1 MVEIKFYED
10 IDDELLKFAVIVARH
25 KGKWIFCKH
34 KNRDT
39 YEVAGGNREE
49 NEKIMDT
56 AKRELFE
63 ETGASEFDLI
73 PVCVYSITGKNML
86 NDSGEETFGM
96 LCYADV
102 KSLESIPE
110 SEMEKVLMFDKLPS
124 KLTYPNI
131 QPLLIKKVE
140 EELLG
145 KIDNNIISVS
155 ENML

>member
-10 IDDELLKFAVIVARH
+10 IDDELLKFAVIVARY

-34 KNRDT
+34 KGKDT
-39 YEVAGGNREE
+39 YEVAGGYREE
-49 NEKIMDT
+49 NEGIMDT
-56 AKRELFE
+56 AKRELLE

-73 PVCVYSITGKNML
+73 PVCVYSMTGKNML
-86 NDSGEETFGM
+86 NDSGEEAFGM

-110 SEMEKVLMFDKLPS
+110 SEMEKVCMFDKLPS

-131 QPLLIKKVE
+131 QTLLIKKVE
-140 EELLG
+140 EELLS
-145 KIDNNIISVS
+145 KVDNNIISVS
-155 ENML
+155 ENPL